1 MNKKQNRRQVVVI
14 TGATSG
20 IGKITANYLNQN
32 NFVVYSLSRRLL
44 EDKNIN
50 YISCDVTNREQ
61 VKKAVNEILEKEDTI
76 DVLINNAGFGIS
88 GSIENQDIN
97 EIKNIFNVNF
107 LGTVNVTQEVL
118 PIMRK
123 QNFGKIINTSSVAS
137 IFPIPFQSYYCA
149 TKASLDIWAKTL
161 RLEVKKFNIQVCNI
175 LVGDTKTG
183 FTAVR
188 QKSSADKGT
197 VYEDIVKSS
206 VEKMEKDEQK
216 GKDPITV
223 AKIVYSLIKK
233 KKMPATKTVGF
244 GYKCLVFLEKILPQ
258 SLMLWVVS
266 KLYS

>member
-1 MNKKQNRRQVVVI
+1 MNKKQNKRQVVVI

-50 YISCDVTNREQ
+50 YISCDVTNKEQ
-61 VKKAVNEILEKEDTI
+61 VKKAVNEILEKEDAI

-107 LGTVNVTQEVL
+107 LGAVNVTQEVL

-188 QKSSADKGT
+188 QKSSGDKGT

-216 GKDPITV
+216 GKDPMTV
-223 AKIVYSLIKK
+223 AKTVYSLIKK